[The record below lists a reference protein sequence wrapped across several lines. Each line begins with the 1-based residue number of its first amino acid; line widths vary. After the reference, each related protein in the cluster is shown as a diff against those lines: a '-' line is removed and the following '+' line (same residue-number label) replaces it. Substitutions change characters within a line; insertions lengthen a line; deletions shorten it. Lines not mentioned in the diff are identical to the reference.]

1 MSCARPT
8 HSPPASATAYTRPLG
23 FDRRGAVMRGKKK
36 RQKRKENSGSS
47 VNTSSTLRS
56 RKPPNVAGS
65 GIVERYRGSL
75 IIKKSLT
82 TSIVAWVQGRPED
95 ELRMRCVGGVRRGLF
110 PVKLPVPRRVKGG
123 RGVCDYVAKQM
134 LQGLHGHP
142 HGKDWLSTSTV
153 HAIATFVTFT
163 KCKFQLQLQELCA
176 LYPGSVSLFCN
187 WIQKLASKGLA
198 FYLEVD

>member
-1 MSCARPT
+1 MRCARPT
-8 HSPPASATAYTRPLG
+8 HSPSARATAYTRPLG

-95 ELRMRCVGGVRRGLF
+95 ELRMRCVGGV
-110 PVKLPVPRRVKGG
+110 KGG
-123 RGVCDYVAKQM
+123 RGVWVYVAKQM
-134 LQGLHGHP
+134 IQGLHP
-142 HGKDWLSTSTV
+142 HGKDWLSTSHV
-153 HAIATFVTFT
+153 HAIAKFVAFT
-163 KCKFQLQLQELCA
+163 KCKLQELCA
-176 LYPGSVSLFCN
+176 LYFHQFHGQVKNQKGKVSPFLQWDSKIGIKRSGILSGS
-187 WIQKLASKGLA
+187 
-198 FYLEVD
+198 